1 MPASKA
7 DTGGDGG
14 SAMKWMFSYS
24 DQERR
29 ANIAAVNLFFSAL
42 LGASLGSMVSL
53 SKYDFTM
60 TIILLTGA
68 VTSIFTIAF
77 TDRRRMMVMTGAM
90 LAFMLACM
98 SYLPNF
104 PMHENMQ
111 RLTIALL
118 IWLVTLL
125 AVRFA
130 PSALEEPGKKKHSPP
145 QIEEPEVSFPSS

>member
-1 MPASKA
+1 
-7 DTGGDGG
+7 
-14 SAMKWMFSYS
+14 MFSYS

-42 LGASLGSMVSL
+42 LGASLGSMASL

-60 TIILLTGA
+60 TIIILTGA
-68 VTSIFTIAF
+68 VTGIFTIAF
-77 TDRRRMMVMTGAM
+77 TDRRRMMVMMGGI
-90 LAFMLACM
+90 LVFVLACM

-104 PMHENMQ
+104 PMHADMQ

-130 PSALEEPGKKKHSPP
+130 PSAVEEPSKKKDPIH
-145 QIEEPEVSFPSS
+145 QLEEPEVSFPSS

>member
-1 MPASKA
+1 
-7 DTGGDGG
+7 
-14 SAMKWMFSYS
+14 MKWMFSYS

-60 TIILLTGA
+60 TIIILTGA
-68 VTSIFTIAF
+68 VSAIFTIAF
-77 TDRRRMMVMTGAM
+77 TDRRRMMVTTGAM
-90 LAFMLACM
+90 LAFVLACM

-104 PMHENMQ
+104 PIHADMQ

-118 IWLVTLL
+118 IWLITLL

-130 PSALEEPGKKKHSPP
+130 PSAVEETAKKKYPPP
-145 QIEEPEVSFPSS
+145 QIDEPEVSYPGS